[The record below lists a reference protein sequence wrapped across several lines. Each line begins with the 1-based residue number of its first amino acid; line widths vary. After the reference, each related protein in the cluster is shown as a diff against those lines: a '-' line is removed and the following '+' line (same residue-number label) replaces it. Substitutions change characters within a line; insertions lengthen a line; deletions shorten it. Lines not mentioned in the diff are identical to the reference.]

1 MRGASL
7 YVCPLRCTS
16 STTRKK
22 KASRTN
28 SPSLLLSRGML
39 PSHGEHAFKKEDFSA
54 AGEARACC
62 GIMSAKEFLI
72 VASIFLILCDL
83 CDIYGNVVRVTG
95 WTHLPFP
102 GNITEMY
109 YTQIKELNWYD
120 LIISIIDAWCAM
132 LLCLAVCAESLDGLV
147 CSLCGFA
154 SSMILELVYVL
165 WLSALVLADS
175 VEEVGDAHT
184 AAQLLFSDRDAE
196 SRPQL
201 SPAAWR
207 SLFSAS
213 RVLPPLP
220 RCLTTCHSCARV
232 RRNWG
237 STRWG
242 GCSRTRSCRTWH
254 C

>member
-1 MRGASL
+1 
-7 YVCPLRCTS
+7 
-16 STTRKK
+16 
-22 KASRTN
+22 
-28 SPSLLLSRGML
+28 ML
-39 PSHGEHAFKKEDFSA
+39 PSHGEHAFKKEGFSA

-62 GIMSAKEFLI
+62 GIMSSKEFLI
-72 VASIFLILCDL
+72 VASIFLIVCDL

-120 LIISIIDAWCAM
+120 LIISIIDAWCTM

-165 WLSALVLADS
+165 WLSTLVFADS

-196 SRPQL
+196 SRPQSL
-201 SPAAWR
+201 RLRAGPVSLPLACCLPSLAALHR
-207 SLFSAS
+207 ATHVRAFAEIGGQPVGTAA
-213 RVLPPLP
+213 RVHDHAVLGIADDP
-220 RCLTTCHSCARV
+220 RLCAREGTGLSEGSAAH
-232 RRNWG
+232 RRVEENDG
-237 STRWG
+237 REAQAAA
-242 GCSRTRSCRTWH
+242 
-254 C
+254 